1 MTNHTRNDI
10 LSSDLDFTFYFTF
23 PFYSGRGWVGE
34 KKLLLATKLHSYCQQ
49 ELKWIETSG
58 PGHQL
63 RCVYCCCCPGGSMR
77 DGQAGSLRLR
87 CSSALAPPLN
97 VCPCGPPRNLAVRSS
112 GNPQLIEFN
121 VSVYSRH
128 SDHFKLSYCGLA
140 SLRLR
145 IPH

>member
-1 MTNHTRNDI
+1 
-10 LSSDLDFTFYFTF
+10 
-23 PFYSGRGWVGE
+23 
-34 KKLLLATKLHSYCQQ
+34 
-49 ELKWIETSG
+49 
-58 PGHQL
+58 
-63 RCVYCCCCPGGSMR
+63 MR

-121 VSVYSRH
+121 VSVYSRR

-145 IPH
+145 IPQYLLRRILLVVVELDLPQLPVASATARALVLKIVLLQ

>member
-1 MTNHTRNDI
+1 
-10 LSSDLDFTFYFTF
+10 
-23 PFYSGRGWVGE
+23 
-34 KKLLLATKLHSYCQQ
+34 
-49 ELKWIETSG
+49 
-58 PGHQL
+58 
-63 RCVYCCCCPGGSMR
+63 MR

-97 VCPCGPPRNLAVRSS
+97 VCLCDPPGNLAVRSS
-112 GNPQLIEFN
+112 GNPQLIGFN